1 MTQEPEDEARLAAL
15 LSDAVSD
22 VEPGDRLDSIRNRTK
37 VTPMATRRSSARP
50 WTYALGG
57 AVATAAVIAAIA
69 YAGGNLGLTGSSD
82 DAPAPAAQP
91 TTRHHHS
98 PSPATSPSG
107 DGGSTAPA
115 STTAASPVGE
125 LTVAAYYLG
134 DTPQGT
140 RLYREFDRV
149 TAADPLAGAVAA
161 LQQSPAD
168 PDYST
173 PWSPGSFTDAS
184 YDGSGTISVALA
196 DGLLGDRPSGMS
208 EQAATMALQQVVYTL
223 QAAAQARAGVQFTL
237 DGQPVD
243 RVLGVATSTP
253 LTNADP
259 LSTLSLMSIT
269 APEEGASVSGTLT
282 ASGVGSSFEANVPWQ
297 VKQGDTVVKSGF
309 TTAEGWMDKLYPWKT
324 EAIDVSDLAPGDYT
338 FVAMTDDPSGGEG
351 KGPFVDTRTFTVR

>member
-1 MTQEPEDEARLAAL
+1 MTHDPDDHTRLSEL

-22 VEPGDRLDSIRNRTK
+22 VEPGDGLDSIRNRTK
-37 VTPMATRRSSARP
+37 VTPMAPRRSSTRP

-69 YAGGNLGLTGSSD
+69 LAGGNLGLTSGSD
-82 DAPAPAAQP
+82 DGPGPAAQQTP
-91 TTRHHHS
+91 RRHHS
-98 PSPATSPSG
+98 PSQAASPSAAAS
-107 DGGSTAPA
+107 STAPA
-115 STTAASPVGE
+115 SASPVGE
-125 LTVAAYYLG
+125 LTVPAYYLG

-149 TAADPLAGAVAA
+149 TAADPLTGALAA
-161 LQQSPAD
+161 LAQAPAD

-173 PWSPGSFTDAS
+173 PWSPGSFGEAS
-184 YDGSGTISVALA
+184 YDGAGTISVALA
-196 DGLLGDRPSGMS
+196 DGSLRDRPAGMS
-208 EQAATMALQQVVYTL
+208 QETATMALQQVVYTL
-223 QAAAQARAGVQFTL
+223 QAAVQARAGVQLTL

-243 RVLGVATSTP
+243 QVLGVPTGKP

-259 LSTLSLMSIT
+259 LATLSLMSVT
-269 APEEGASVSGTLT
+269 SPEEGATVSGTLT

-338 FVAMTDDPSGGEG
+338 FVAMTDDPSAGEG
-351 KGPFVDTRTFTVR
+351 KGPFVDTRTFTVQ